1 MDIDEIR
8 SKAKRKGVIAGGIWL
23 IVFGLIPLLIWI
35 VYKPDTFFKAIS
47 NRDFYGWLEGYL
59 FLLLIAYVIF
69 YALSYYGTKKK
80 LMEDEKTREDN
91 ELREKMIEFLDRQNQ
106 TNK

>member
-8 SKAKRKGVIAGGIWL
+8 SKAKRKGLIAGGIWL

-35 VYKPDTFFKAIS
+35 IYKPDTFFKAIS

-59 FLLLIAYVIF
+59 FLLLIVFAIF
-69 YALSYYGTKKK
+69 YALSYYGTKKN
-80 LMEDEKTREDN
+80 LWKTR
-91 ELREKMIEFLDRQNQ
+91 RQERI
-106 TNK
+106 TNCVKR